1 MSFKYKKLEKIKF
14 KNGNSSQKLHV
25 NLKGNLV
32 NTVFVNTLRRVCL
45 DLIPFIA
52 FNKDDI
58 DIMKNTSIYNNDI
71 IRLRL
76 STFPLIELKNT
87 SELINH
93 INDFEQN
100 KYSEDSF
107 EKLSIFFSKNNDT
120 NEVINVTTDDCQF
133 YLGDKKIDSIYKVPL
148 LITKLKQGE
157 EIRGSC
163 KSSIGIG
170 LHNGIYCSVQRC
182 CYEELKDNEFI
193 FKIES
198 RGQISEEEIMK
209 RACMIIVKK
218 LQLIKERFS
227 DKIINGNE
235 IELLL
240 QNEDHTLGNLITSY
254 LQNNN
259 NVTYAGYKIDH
270 PLQREVEIILKT
282 NGSKKLKTIFL
293 ETLDTIISHFEK
305 FEKKIK

>member
-1 MSFKYKKLEKIKF
+1 MSIKYKIIDQVKF
-14 KNGNSSQKLHV
+14 KNGQTNNRLHFSIKGSSI
-25 NLKGNLV
+25 
-32 NTVFVNTLRRVCL
+32 NTVFVNTIRRVCL
-45 DLIPFIA
+45 DLIPYIA

-58 DIMKNTSIYNNDI
+58 EIMKNTSIYNNDI

-76 STFPLIELKNT
+76 STFPLIELTNDI
-87 SELINH
+87 ELVDH
-93 INDFEQN
+93 INEFEQN

-120 NEVINVTTDDCQF
+120 TEIINVTTDDCQF
-133 YLGDKKIDSIYKVPL
+133 YLGDKKIDSIYKSPL

-163 KSSIGIG
+163 KSSVSIG
-170 LHNGIYCSVQRC
+170 LHNGIYCAVQKC
-182 CYEELKDNEFI
+182 CYEEISDNEFI

-198 RGQISEEEIMK
+198 RGQISEIDIIK
-209 RACMIIVKK
+209 RVCLIIKTK
-218 LQLIKERFS
+218 LELIKSKFT
-227 DKIINGNE
+227 DKVINGTE
-235 IELLL
+235 IELTL
-240 QNEDHTLGNLITSY
+240 QNEDHTLGNLITNY

-259 NVTYAGYKIDH
+259 NVSYAGYKIDH
-270 PLQREVEIILKT
+270 PLQRKVEIILKT

-293 ETLDTIISHFEK
+293 ETLDTIIYDFNK

>member
-1 MSFKYKKLEKIKF
+1 MSIKYKIVDQVKF
-14 KNGNSSQKLHV
+14 KNGQTNNKLHFLVKGSTV
-25 NLKGNLV
+25 NS
-32 NTVFVNTLRRVCL
+32 VFVNTIRRVCL
-45 DLIPFIA
+45 DLIPYIA

-58 DIMKNTSIYNNDI
+58 EIMKNTSIYNNDI

-76 STFPLIELKNT
+76 STFPLIELKNDVDLV
-87 SELINH
+87 EH
-93 INDFEQN
+93 INEFEQK

-120 NEVINVTTDDCQF
+120 TEIMNVTTDDCQF
-133 YLGDKKIDSIYKVPL
+133 YLGDKKIESIYKVPL

-163 KSSIGIG
+163 KSSVGIG
-170 LHNGIYCSVQRC
+170 LYNGIYCPVQKC
-182 CYEELKDNEFI
+182 CYEQIKDDEFI
-193 FKIES
+193 FKLES
-198 RGQISEEEIMK
+198 RGQISENDILK
-209 RACMIIVKK
+209 RACMIIK
-218 LQLIKERFS
+218 LKLELIKNKFS
-227 DKIINGNE
+227 DKVINGNE
-235 IELLL
+235 IELTL

-259 NVTYAGYKIDH
+259 NVSYAGYKIDH
-270 PLQREVEIILKT
+270 PLQRKVEIILKT

-293 ETLDTIISHFEK
+293 ETLDTIIYNFNK